1 MTEKITFMG
10 IEIGTVCEM
19 CQGSG
24 HFDLAST
31 AGIFRPCSVCDG
43 KGIVGN
49 AAFDALLMLASGL
62 TRLLDDNLLD
72 LKDIREN
79 IAEFEQAVGYPFVL
93 NRRTGLAGKRSGRMR
108 NHD

>member
-79 IAEFEQAVGYPFVL
+79 IAEFEQAVGYPICFESK
-93 NRRTGLAGKRSGRMR
+93 NGLTWKPAGEDEES
-108 NHD
+108 